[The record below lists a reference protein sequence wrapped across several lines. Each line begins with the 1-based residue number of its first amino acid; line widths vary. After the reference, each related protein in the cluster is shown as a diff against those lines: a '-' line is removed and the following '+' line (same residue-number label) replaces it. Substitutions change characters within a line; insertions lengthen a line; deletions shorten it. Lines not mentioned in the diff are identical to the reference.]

1 MDRLEARLDA
11 LEGRL
16 IAHRRLLAQLLALS
30 PPGLR
35 AALLEWLEDRE
46 IMPDGQE
53 DPGALDPEG
62 AALELALSDE
72 MRLIHGALT
81 TAQETSGQETKTY

>member
-1 MDRLEARLDA
+1 MDRLDARLDA

-35 AALLEWLEDRE
+35 AAL
-46 IMPDGQE
+46 
-53 DPGALDPEG
+53 
-62 AALELALSDE
+62 ELALSDE